1 MLFIYPIEN
10 PGMPDKVFVDT
21 NLWIYLF
28 LKSKN
33 PADKEK
39 RNKVKKVLGR
49 GYNIAISTQVINEI
63 SNVFIKKYNT
73 KPATIR
79 KFLTKLFDISE
90 VFSLT
95 EENTLQALGLT
106 EKYSLSFY
114 DALIASSALDSNC
127 TILPTEDLQNGLV
140 INDRLRIVNPFD

>member
-1 MLFIYPIEN
+1 MWCLYPIEN

-39 RNKVKKVLGR
+39 RDKVKEVLGI
-49 GYNIAISTQVINEI
+49 GDNIVISTQVINEI
-63 SNVFIKKYNT
+63 SNVFTKKYNT

-79 KFLTKLFDISE
+79 KFLTKLFDIAE
-90 VFSLT
+90 IYLLT
-95 EENTLQALGLT
+95 DENTLQALELI

-114 DALIASSALDSNC
+114 DALIVSSALDSNC
-127 TILPTEDLQNGLV
+127 TVLLTEDLQNGLV